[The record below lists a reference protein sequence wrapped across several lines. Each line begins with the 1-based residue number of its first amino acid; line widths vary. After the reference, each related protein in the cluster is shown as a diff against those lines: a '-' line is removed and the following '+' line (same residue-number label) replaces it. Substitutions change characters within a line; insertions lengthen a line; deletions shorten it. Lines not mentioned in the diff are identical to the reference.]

1 MSSTHI
7 ISSINSNFTYLFKKN
22 FVDLFNQAKYLEEA
36 VDCFISII
44 AANETILTKISEGIK
59 VEDVMKELT
68 NQQEV
73 MVGSKK
79 QVGVFNL
86 RLVFDNKERM
96 VTFTR
101 DLFKH

>member
-1 MSSTHI
+1 
-7 ISSINSNFTYLFKKN
+7 
-22 FVDLFNQAKYLEEA
+22 LEEA

-68 NQQEV
+68 HQQEV
-73 MVGSKK
+73 LIGTKK

-86 RLVFDNKERM
+86 RLVFDNKERI
-96 VTFTR
+96 VTFP
-101 DLFKH
+101 